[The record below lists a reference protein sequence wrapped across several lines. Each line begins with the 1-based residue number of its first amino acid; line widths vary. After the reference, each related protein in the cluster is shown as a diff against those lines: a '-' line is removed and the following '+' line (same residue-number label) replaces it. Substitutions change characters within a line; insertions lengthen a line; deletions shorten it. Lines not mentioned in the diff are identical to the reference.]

1 MDLAIVGAGGA
12 ALWGACWRPGI
23 LASSAEAEKVIAA
36 IGWQPVMSLAS
47 SAAAG
52 MGLAALTTPLT
63 LVAAAMA
70 LGVLAA
76 SAALAARGSAA
87 LAARGSAACAAAAAV
102 RAAHAL
108 ALVGV
113 MSLGSDGGCEESE
126 KPSCAFQKLSGD
138 RQHVDESSH
147 HFVNEEGCRR

>member
-87 LAARGSAACAAAAAV
+87 CAAAAAV